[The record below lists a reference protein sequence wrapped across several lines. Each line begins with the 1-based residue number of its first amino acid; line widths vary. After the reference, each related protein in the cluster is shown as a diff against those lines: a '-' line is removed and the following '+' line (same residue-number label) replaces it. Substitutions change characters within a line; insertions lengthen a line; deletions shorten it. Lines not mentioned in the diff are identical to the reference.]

1 MAMARS
7 RMDRIFG
14 NPRNASQRLI
24 DAHAE
29 RDDEYL
35 VQRTSS
41 PPSQPR
47 PAMLQATQQP
57 VTNQGKDSFNP
68 SGPTAA

>member
-14 NPRNASQRLI
+14 NPRNASQRQI

-47 PAMLQATQQP
+47 LEADQMAQQL
-57 VTNQGKDSFNP
+57 VADQLKGSFNP